1 MSDCVWVCM
10 YVCVCVYLLELGVRL
25 PETEEDEQLD
35 EVQDEGEL
43 GGLGGE
49 ALDVSDSELEE
60 QVTVGVWVGLG
71 WGVSCLDR
79 LGEVG

>member
-1 MSDCVWVCM
+1 MGVHVCVCM
-10 YVCVCVYLLELGVRL
+10 CVCVYLLELGVRL

-71 WGVSCLDR
+71 WVVSCLDR